1 MEINNEEFRLKP
13 TGVFF
18 QGFDVM
24 DTVGYIGK
32 ITKRY
37 QANLLAEIEGVI
49 SPDSDDYRTIR
60 KLVLDSTNNF
70 SRAVVKSIF
79 GDIDT

>member
-1 MEINNEEFRLKP
+1 MDEEYRPK
-13 TGVFF
+13 TSIIF

-24 DTVGYIGK
+24 DLVGFIGK
-32 ITKRY
+32 LTKRY
-37 QANLLAEIEGVI
+37 QANLLAEIEEAM
-49 SPDSDDYRTIR
+49 DMESDEYKQVR

-79 GDIDT
+79 GDIET